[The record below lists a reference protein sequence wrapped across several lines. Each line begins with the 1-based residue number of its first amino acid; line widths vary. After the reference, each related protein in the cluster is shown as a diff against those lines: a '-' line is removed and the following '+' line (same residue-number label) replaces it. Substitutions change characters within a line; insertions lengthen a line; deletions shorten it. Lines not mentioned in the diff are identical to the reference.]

1 LKRTFFNIFS
11 APLLKQAMA
20 TEVPS
25 SIEEKTPEAVAAS
38 PEVASLLVIDQKYAD
53 ETLQLVE
60 QYDSTFGPPTPEF
73 EKKLR
78 WKLYLHITVLI
89 TVVNLMLFVSIAVR
103 SELICIPNEKFS
115 RLIKLL
121 CHMRQSWG
129 YLKKLV

>member
-1 LKRTFFNIFS
+1 
-11 APLLKQAMA
+11 MA
-20 TEVPS
+20 AEIPS
-25 SIEEKTPEAVAAS
+25 SIEEKTPDAVAAS

-89 TVVNLMLFVSIAVR
+89 TVVNLMLFVSFVIR
-103 SELICIPNEKFS
+103 SGLICIPNKAF
-115 RLIKLL
+115 LD
-121 CHMRQSWG
+121 
-129 YLKKLV
+129 